1 MLYILGTNHN
11 LPPSATQYNLLSQSI
26 ETYRQA
32 LALTPDTLLES
43 DCAYNLAVGLIEL
56 ADLAEDFQL
65 PSCSTITPASPIFLD
80 EARVR
85 EIRLEARSLMEDVVR
100 VQDGYITSQGGAQ
113 AFESDVLGDDIGIE
127 GDEDMSAP
135 TENGGEN
142 DQASYE
148 THIPTPSTLIDALLS
163 IADVDISLLGALDP
177 DISPEVLSSVF
188 TVETLSHAWQALNAA
203 RKISVGGA
211 TSVTPEVKESE
222 LVLVLVGLGLAIDLT
237 AGNLVEPS
245 LTTQAGLIRQ
255 CLDKLILIQASS
267 VYPTLE
273 VEIKLSFSDTLIEL
287 YKASARLNAKANP
300 PLSWEDLGKSV
311 AVARSALELPFSIVT
326 NPLSR
331 ASLSLELSKVSVRR
345 GGLDLPAANKNRMTL
360 LKNAETYTNQCLVA
374 LGWGWMASEQSGMGG
389 AGSGGTLSIGLGSG
403 AASSGVPP
411 TQGWD
416 HERLARTASL
426 TLLRSLWIASES
438 PDLAPALKAEYQ
450 SKAEKVNEKIKS
462 VGQRSAD
469 RSIGKTDVER
479 YVEEVVLEESELRDG
494 EMIFW
499 KTVGMNLG

>member
-1 MLYILGTNHN
+1 M
-11 LPPSATQYNLLSQSI
+11 LSQSI

-32 LALTPDTLLES
+32 LALTSDTLLES

-56 ADLAEDFQL
+56 ADLAEDFQF
-65 PSCSTITPASPIFLD
+65 PSCSTITPSSPIFLD

-85 EIRLEARSLMEDVVR
+85 EIRLEARSLLENVVR
-100 VQDGYITSQGGAQ
+100 VQDEYIASQGGAQ
-113 AFESDVLGDDIGIE
+113 AFESDVLGDDIGTE

-135 TENGGEN
+135 PGDAEGTDE
-142 DQASYE
+142 ASYE

-163 IADVDISLLGALDP
+163 IVDVDISLLGALDP
-177 DISPEVLSSVF
+177 DVTPEVLSSVF
-188 TVETLSHAWQALNAA
+188 VLETLSHAWQALSAA

-237 AGNLVEPS
+237 TGNLVDPS
-245 LTTQAGLIRQ
+245 LTAQAGLVRQ
-255 CLDKLILIQASS
+255 CCNKLISIQTSP

-273 VEIKLSFSDTLIEL
+273 VETKLSFSDTLIEL
-287 YKASARLNAKANP
+287 YKASARVNAQANP
-300 PLSWEDLGKSV
+300 ALSWEDLGKSV

-331 ASLSLELSKVSVRR
+331 ASLSLELSKVSMRR
-345 GGLDLPAANKNRMTL
+345 SGLDLPAAAKNRMTL

-389 AGSGGTLSIGLGSG
+389 AGGGGTLSIGLGSG

-426 TLLRSLWIASES
+426 TLLRALWMAAES
-438 PDLAPALKAEYQ
+438 PESTPTIKAEYQ
-450 SKAEKVNEKIKS
+450 SKAEKVNDKIKS
-462 VGQRSAD
+462 IGQRAVD
-469 RSIGKTDVER
+469 RKIGRTDIER
-479 YVEEVVLEESELRDG
+479 FIEEVELEETELRDG
-494 EMIFW
+494 ETTFW
-499 KTVGMNLG
+499 KTVGMNIG